1 MVLLRHIPFLKAVLL
16 HSLTAFGGPQGH
28 FGMMLKTFV
37 SQRKDVTKEE
47 LMEYNAFCQ
56 MLPGASSTQ
65 VLTLVGYKRGGVPLA
80 VLTLLVWILPA
91 SVLMGALSFLV
102 RYFDEATMKNDI
114 FKYIAPMT
122 IGFLAYAS
130 AIAFKLSVKN
140 TITQIIMVMSAIL
153 SFVFF
158 KVPVIIPLLIVVGG
172 FVTNL
177 SDRRIPQVGEKPRK
191 IKWGNIWLF
200 AFIFLAAGVLSE
212 QARKHDWP
220 NRRPINLF
228 ENTYRFGSLVFGGG
242 QVLVAMMYEQFVVR
256 PQNEKLLQRNP
267 NVVKIEKADFYTGAG
282 LVRAMPGPVFSIAS
296 FMGGMAMSDRGT
308 RWQITG
314 CVIGTIA
321 IFLPSAL
328 LVLFFFPVWNNL
340 KKYAI
345 FFRALEGI
353 NATVVGFLI
362 ASTLYMFKDITLT
375 EWADHGWINILVIAG
390 TWLALSFSR
399 IPSPVIVI
407 FCVALG
413 AIL

>member
-102 RYFDEATMKNDI
+102 RYFDEATMKHDI

-267 NVVKIEKADFYTGAG
+267 NVVKIERADFYTGAG